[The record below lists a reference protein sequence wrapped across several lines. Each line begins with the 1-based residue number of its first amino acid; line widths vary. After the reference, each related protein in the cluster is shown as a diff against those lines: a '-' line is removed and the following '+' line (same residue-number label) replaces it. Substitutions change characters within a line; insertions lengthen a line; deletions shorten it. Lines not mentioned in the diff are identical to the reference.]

1 MRVVSLGERA
11 DSSGVGTAMRISR
24 GLRMA
29 ESTDAAVE
37 EKKVSSAAS
46 VDTDGFGGS
55 AASEEVVLDVKDLQT
70 HFTTRWGVVKAVDG
84 VSYHVKRGETLG
96 IVGESGS
103 GKSVT
108 ALSLMRL
115 VPSPPG
121 KIVGGEVV
129 LGGRN
134 LLELSE
140 SQMTLVRGGEI
151 SIILQDPMQAL
162 NPVFSIENQVGE
174 AIKIHQKLKGQ
185 ALWDK
190 VVNSLRKV
198 RIPAPET
205 RAKDY
210 PHQLS
215 GGMRQRVVG
224 AIGISSAPAVIIA
237 DEPTTSLDVTIQA
250 AYLRLLRQIQQEEG
264 VGIIFIT
271 HDFGIVAKMCDRV
284 AVMYAGRIVEV
295 SDVRTIFNEPL
306 HEYTKALI
314 GSVPKLEE
322 KTGRLPQIEGQP
334 PLLYNLPHGDAF
346 APRSTLTF
354 TAEDAARRPPLIEV
368 KPEHWVQLSK
378 SSVADYDKFA
388 HMMPAEEAE

>member
-1 MRVVSLGERA
+1 
-11 DSSGVGTAMRISR
+11 
-24 GLRMA
+24 MA
-29 ESTDAAVE
+29 ESTDTAVK
-37 EKKVSSAAS
+37 EKDEISSEAVS
-46 VDTDGFGGS
+46 VDTDGFGES
-55 AASEEVVLDVKDLQT
+55 AITDEVVLDVKNLQT
-70 HFTTRWGVVKAVDG
+70 QFTTRWGIVKAVDG
-84 VSYHVKRGETLG
+84 ISYHVKRGETLG

-103 GKSVT
+103 GKSVN

-121 KIVGGEVV
+121 ETVAGEVI
-129 LGGRN
+129 LNGRD
-134 LLELSE
+134 LLQLSE
-140 SQMTLVRGGEI
+140 GDMTSVRGGEI
-151 SIILQDPMQAL
+151 SMILQDPMQAL
-162 NPVFSIENQVGE
+162 NPVFNIENQVGE

-185 ALWDK
+185 ALLDK
-190 VVNSLRKV
+190 VVDSLRKV

-284 AVMYAGRIVEV
+284 AVMYAGRIVELA
-295 SDVRTIFNEPL
+295 DVRTIFNEPL

-334 PLLYNLPHGDAF
+334 PLLYNLPAGDAF
-346 APRSTLTF
+346 APRSTLEF
-354 TAEDAARRPPLIEV
+354 SPEDAERRPPLVEV
-368 KPEHWVQLSK
+368 EPDHWVQLSK
-378 SSVADYDKFA
+378 SSCSAFDKYA
-388 HMMPAEEAE
+388 HLMPAE

>member
-1 MRVVSLGERA
+1 
-11 DSSGVGTAMRISR
+11 MRISR

-37 EKKVSSAAS
+37 EKDVSSAVS
-46 VDTDGFGGS
+46 VDTDGFGDS
-55 AASEEVVLDVKDLQT
+55 AASEEVVLDVKNLQT

-84 VSYHVKRGETLG
+84 VTYHVKRGETLG

-115 VPSPPG
+115 VPTPPG

-140 SQMTLVRGGEI
+140 GQMTSVRGGEI

-190 VVNSLRKV
+190 VVDSLRKV

-264 VGIIFIT
+264 VGIVFIT

-295 SDVRTIFNEPL
+295 ADVRTIFNEPL

-314 GSVPKLEE
+314 SSVPKLEE

-334 PLLYNLPHGDAF
+334 PLLYNLPPGDAF

-354 TAEDAARRPPLIEV
+354 TAEDAERRPPLIEV

-388 HMMPAEEAE
+388 HMMPAEDAD

>member
-1 MRVVSLGERA
+1 
-11 DSSGVGTAMRISR
+11 
-24 GLRMA
+24 MA

-46 VDTDGFGGS
+46 VDTDGFGVS

-140 SQMTLVRGGEI
+140 STMTLVRGGEI

-174 AIKIHQKLKGQ
+174 AIKIHQKLKDQ

-190 VVNSLRKV
+190 VVDSLRKV

-264 VGIIFIT
+264 VGIVFIT

-295 SDVRTIFNEPL
+295 ADVRTIFNEPL

-322 KTGRLPQIEGQP
+322 KTGRLSQIEGQP
-334 PLLYNLPHGDAF
+334 PLLYNLPPGDAF

-354 TAEDAARRPPLIEV
+354 TAEDAAHRPPLIEV

-388 HMMPAEEAE
+388 HMMPAEDAE

>member
-1 MRVVSLGERA
+1 
-11 DSSGVGTAMRISR
+11 
-24 GLRMA
+24 MA
-29 ESTDAAVE
+29 ESTDTAVK
-37 EKKVSSAAS
+37 EKDEISSEAVS
-46 VDTDGFGGS
+46 VDTDGFGAS
-55 AASEEVVLDVKDLQT
+55 AMTEEVVLNVKNLQT
-70 HFTTRWGVVKAVDG
+70 QFTTRWGTVKAVDG
-84 VSYHVKRGETLG
+84 ISYHVKRGETLG

-103 GKSVT
+103 GKSVN

-121 KIVGGEVV
+121 EIVGGEVN
-129 LGGRN
+129 LNGRD
-134 LLELSE
+134 LQQLSE
-140 SQMTLVRGGEI
+140 GEMTEVRGGEI
-151 SIILQDPMQAL
+151 SMILQDPMQAL
-162 NPVFSIENQVGE
+162 NPVFNIENQVGE
-174 AIKIHQKLKGQ
+174 AIKIHQKLKGT
-185 ALWDK
+185 ALLDK
-190 VVNSLRKV
+190 VVDSLRKV

-205 RAKDY
+205 RANDY

-284 AVMYAGRIVEV
+284 AVMYAGRIVEL

-334 PLLYNLPHGDAF
+334 PLLYNLPPGDAF
-346 APRSTLTF
+346 APRSTLEF
-354 TAEDAARRPPLIEV
+354 NPEDAERRPPLVEV
-368 KPEHWVQLSK
+368 EPDHWVQLSK
-378 SSVADYDKFA
+378 SSCADFDKYA
-388 HMMPAEEAE
+388 HLMPAE

>member
-1 MRVVSLGERA
+1 
-11 DSSGVGTAMRISR
+11 
-24 GLRMA
+24 MA
-29 ESTDAAVE
+29 ETSDTTVE
-37 EKKVSSAAS
+37 EKEVSSETVS
-46 VDTDGFGGS
+46 VDTDGFGDS
-55 AASEEVVLDVKDLQT
+55 AVSEQVVLEVKNLQT
-70 HFTTRWGVVKAVDG
+70 HFTTRWGTVKAVDG

-115 VPSPPG
+115 VPTPPG
-121 KIVGGEVV
+121 RIVDGEVI
-129 LGGRN
+129 LGGRD

-140 SQMTLVRGGEI
+140 RQMTEVRGGEI
-151 SIILQDPMQAL
+151 SMILQDPMQAL
-162 NPVFSIENQVGE
+162 NPVFSIANQVGE

-185 ALWDK
+185 VLLDK
-190 VVNSLRKV
+190 VVDSLRKV

-205 RAKDY
+205 RANDY

-295 SDVRTIFNEPL
+295 ADVRTIFNDPL

-334 PLLYNLPHGDAF
+334 PLLYNLPTGDAF

-354 TAEDAARRPPLIEV
+354 APEDAERRPPLIEV
-368 KPEHWVQLSK
+368 EKDHWVQLSK
-378 SSVADYDKFA
+378 SSVSDYDKYA
-388 HMMPAEEAE
+388 HLMPADDDE